1 MYTRFQTERIRNFVL
16 LLPVSINE
24 LVPEWIFQLVPNLLQ
39 KLKKTDYLVFYHYHY
54 LSVLPCSVRYVRGF
68 TVRTALNNQ
77 TSLAVYS
84 Y

>member
-39 KLKKTDYLVFYHYHY
+39 NLKKLTISCFITIIIFQFCRALLDTFAVS
-54 LSVLPCSVRYVRGF
+54 LSVQR
-68 TVRTALNNQ
+68 
-77 TSLAVYS
+77 
-84 Y
+84 